1 MENQEKV
8 VEEQK
13 KNPSSIDKY
22 IKKLQK
28 ELEVWRESGDNE
40 RSYIVIVCEGDGTKN
55 EEGADGVEANFL
67 IGGTKGVLQGA
78 VYSFMVRC
86 SDFAK
91 IINKAASK
99 FAFEKLF
106 GSHE

>member
-8 VEEQK
+8 AEEQK

-22 IKKLQK
+22 IVKLRK
-28 ELEVWRESGDNE
+28 ELEVWRESGDNH

-55 EEGADGVEANFL
+55 EENFDGISANTL
-67 IGGTKGVLQGA
+67 IGGNISVLQGA
-78 VYSFMVRC
+78 VYSFMTRC
-86 SDFAK
+86 EDFAK
-91 IINKAASK
+91 VISMAASK
-99 FAFEKLF
+99 FAFEELF

>member
-1 MENQEKV
+1 MENQEKKM
-8 VEEQK
+8 EGQ
-13 KNPSSIDKY
+13 KNPPSIDKY
-22 IKKLQK
+22 IKKLHK
-28 ELEVWRESGDNE
+28 ELEVWRVSGDNQ

-55 EEGADGVEANFL
+55 EEGFDGIEANFL
-67 IGGTKGVLQGA
+67 IGGKTSVLQG
-78 VYSFMVRC
+78 VIYSFMERC
-86 SDFAK
+86 ADFAK